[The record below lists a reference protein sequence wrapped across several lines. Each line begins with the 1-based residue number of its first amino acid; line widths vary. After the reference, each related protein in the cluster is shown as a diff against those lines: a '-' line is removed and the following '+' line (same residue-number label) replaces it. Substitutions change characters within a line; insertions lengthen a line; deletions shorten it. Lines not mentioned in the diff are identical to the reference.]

1 MQEAAA
7 AGRTVVR
14 RKRKRASLIST
25 QIFLCFFFC
34 FRNLVW
40 SPQLF
45 ELDSEQLLKKGARKK
60 KGEKGESV
68 NTGINL
74 GCRAST
80 RVQSNF
86 RPVLHQFVCFVEMVA
101 SFLNEPPS
109 QPVIQNTTRSGT
121 VTREAKG
128 SEGEPPR
135 GLLVLDL
142 MLLLQGWGEREIK
155 LPLHLFVAITVIII

>member
-1 MQEAAA
+1 MESCNAR
-7 AGRTVVR
+7 GRSR
-14 RKRKRASLIST
+14 RPNGRSPETQACVADFHADFSL
-25 QIFLCFFFC
+25 FFFC
-34 FRNLVW
+34 FRNLL
-40 SPQLF
+40 SKHGQIP
-45 ELDSEQLLKKGARKK
+45 LKKGARKK

-109 QPVIQNTTRSGT
+109 QPVIQNTTRSVT

-155 LPLHLFVAITVIII
+155 LPLHLFVAITVILI